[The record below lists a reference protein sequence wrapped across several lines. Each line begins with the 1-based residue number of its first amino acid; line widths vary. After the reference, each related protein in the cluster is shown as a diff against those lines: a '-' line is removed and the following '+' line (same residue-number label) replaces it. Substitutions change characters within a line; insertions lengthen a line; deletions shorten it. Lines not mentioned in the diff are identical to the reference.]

1 MKKQEYEHL
10 IYYTI
15 CDVLYDNLKKT
26 NYSTLNSLCKSIYT
40 AIIHDVSIG
49 TEEYKILALLLNEI
63 SKLYGLSDDESI
75 IIVRKF
81 FKEQMWL
88 VYGEIVGV
96 MKAHLK
102 FFS

>member
-1 MKKQEYEHL
+1 MVQCF
-10 IYYTI
+10 ITPSNFI
-15 CDVLYDNLKKT
+15 
-26 NYSTLNSLCKSIYT
+26 SQ
-40 AIIHDVSIG
+40 
-49 TEEYKILALLLNEI
+49 NEI
-63 SKLYGLSDDESI
+63 SKLYGLSDDETI

-88 VYGEIVGV
+88 VYSEIVGV